1 MQSISTQRREFIAR
15 HYKMK
20 RGIQARKIVLVA
32 GQKTTVTEFTT
43 NSDKSWSAVF
53 FSNTEGLNS
62 IKLFQKQLGGGYG
75 TEGEIEYTIGNFPNG
90 DSITGTGSCVISA
103 QADNNCELSYYFVD
117 ETYSVQLPPLCRT
130 FVVNSDPN
138 YTTIGYPPF
147 GRYYCTIQCTS
158 NFDIRLVT
166 SAGDLVLNRVVAGSF
181 FFTNRSYFMHAPD
194 LELQVRNSIPN
205 QVIHIEHY
213 Q

>member
-1 MQSISTQRREFIAR
+1 MNHHRKE
-15 HYKMK
+15 
-20 RGIQARKIVLVA
+20 IQARKITLVA
-32 GQKTTVTEFTT
+32 GQTITVTEHRT
-43 NSDKSWSAVF
+43 SPDKSWTAVF

-62 IKLFQKQLGGGYG
+62 IRLLQKQLGGGYG
-75 TEGEIEYTIGNFPNG
+75 TQGEIEYTIGNFPNG
-90 DSITGTGSCVISA
+90 DSITGSGSCVISA
-103 QADNNCELSYYFVD
+103 RAEVDCELSYYFVD
-117 ETYSVQLPPLCRT
+117 EVYSQQLPPLCRT
-130 FVVNSDPN
+130 LVVNTDPN
-138 YTTIGYPPF
+138 YTVVGYPPF
-147 GRYYCTIQCTS
+147 GRYYCTIQCAT

-166 SAGDLVLNRVVAGSF
+166 SSGDLVLNRVVAGSF